1 MDGLAKDGQVLE
13 AKTVFD
19 EMINK
24 EVKTGTYS
32 QQYKLR
38 WKHYKH
44 VIVALHGFT
53 TLICDW
59 KYAFQPVVCFCLQ
72 MAIPTAL

>member
-1 MDGLAKDGQVLE
+1 MQMPYCILMDGLAKDGQVLE

-32 QQYKLR
+32 
-38 WKHYKH
+38 
-44 VIVALHGFT
+44 
-53 TLICDW
+53 
-59 KYAFQPVVCFCLQ
+59 
-72 MAIPTAL
+72 